1 MNFRIAIID
10 DEPASHE
17 ILSVLAEK
25 WSGSR
30 GHTIELARFTSA
42 ESFLFAYSEEKAY
55 DILLLDVEMDGMS
68 GVELAKRLRSEDKII
83 QIIFITAY
91 SDYISEGYEVAALHY
106 LLKPVDECKLFQTLD
121 RAFERLKTQARIV
134 TIKTLDETVRIP
146 IYEIRY
152 AEVSRNYVTVHAQSD
167 YTVKMP
173 LTELVGCL
181 DERFLRIG
189 RSYVVNLNCIRR
201 VTKTEIHLRGGETV
215 PLPRG
220 AYENVNRAIINMK

>member
-17 ILSVLAEK
+17 VLSALALK
-25 WSGSR
+25 WSGLR
-30 GHTIELARFTSA
+30 GHTTELERFTSA
-42 ESFLFAYSEEKAY
+42 ESFLFAYSAEKAY

-68 GVELAKRLRSEDKII
+68 GVELAKQLRSENKII

-106 LLKPVDECKLFQTLD
+106 LLKPVDECKLFQTMD
-121 RAFERLKTQARIV
+121 RACERLKTEARVV
-134 TIKTLDETVRIP
+134 TIKTTDETVRIP

-152 AEVSRNYVTVHAQSD
+152 AEVLRNYVTVHAQSD
-167 YTVKMP
+167 YTAKMP
-173 LTELVGCL
+173 LTELVGSL

-189 RSYVVNLNCIRR
+189 RSYVVNLGFIRR
-201 VTKTEIHLRGGETV
+201 VTKTEVHLRSGETV

-220 AYENVNRAIINMK
+220 AYETVNRAIINMK